1 MTERTIQQR
10 ANPNKMHRGSLYIPA
25 LLYERLRL
33 YSFMSRTSQ
42 SKIIEEAIGNF
53 LDEHM
58 TGKEYD
64 NVLMYQKD
72 EEGR

>member
-25 LLYERLRL
+25 MLYERLRL

-42 SKIIEEAIGNF
+42 SKIIEEAIGNY

-72 EEGR
+72 E

>member
-1 MTERTIQQR
+1 
-10 ANPNKMHRGSLYIPA
+10 MHRGSLYIPA
-25 LLYERLRL
+25 MLYERLRL

-53 LDEHM
+53 LDEKM

-72 EEGR
+72 E

>member
-1 MTERTIQQR
+1 VTDGTIQQR
-10 ANPNKMHRGSLYIPA
+10 ANPNKMHRGSLYIPS

-33 YSFMSRTSQ
+33 FSFVSRKSQ
-42 SKIIEEAIGNF
+42 SKIIEEAIGNY
-53 LDEHM
+53 LEEHM

-72 EEGR
+72 E

>member
-1 MTERTIQQR
+1 VTERTIQQR

>member
-1 MTERTIQQR
+1 VTERTIQQR

-53 LDEHM
+53 LDEKM

-72 EEGR
+72 E

>member
-1 MTERTIQQR
+1 MTDGTIQQR

-53 LDEHM
+53 LDERM

-72 EEGR
+72 D

>member
-33 YSFMSRTSQ
+33 YSFLSRTSQ
-42 SKIIEEAIGNF
+42 SKIIEEAIGNY

-72 EEGR
+72 E

>member
-1 MTERTIQQR
+1 MTDGTIQQR
-10 ANPNKMHRGSLYIPA
+10 ANPNKMHRGSLYIPS

-33 YSFMSRTSQ
+33 FSFVSRKSQ
-42 SKIIEEAIGNF
+42 SKIIEEAIGNY
-53 LDEHM
+53 LEEHM

-72 EEGR
+72 E

>member
-1 MTERTIQQR
+1 MTAGTIQQR

-42 SKIIEEAIGNF
+42 SKIIEEAISDYLEKN
-53 LDEHM
+53 M
-58 TGKEYD
+58 TGSEFD
-64 NVLMYQKD
+64 NVLMYRKD
-72 EEGR
+72 GE